1 MAVAKMLADGSEAIA
16 DFLNQLLCD
25 RAHLAR
31 ADDSVRRLTG

>member
-16 DFLNQLLCD
+16 DFLNQLLRD

-31 ADDSVRRLTG
+31 R